1 MIRLVFDRTNP
12 AGVRAVLYEDDVELA
27 AGEVKTFVVEA
38 TKDLRT
44 VWRAKKTPRKP
55 ITEMLRSVITRCPA
69 RTR

>member
-27 AGEVKTFVVEA
+27 AGEVKPFVVEA

-44 VWRAKKTPRKP
+44 VWRAKNTPHKR
-55 ITEMLRSVITRCPA
+55 ITEMLRHVIAKMPEGVR
-69 RTR
+69 